1 MRRPEIIALAIAV
14 TAILCAPAP
23 APAAALAAA
32 DGPGLPTVRVAD
44 HVSVRAAAI
53 TMGEIGVVEGAGEE
67 LARSLRSVRLGVSPM
82 PGSWREME
90 RGLILSQLLQGGYGP
105 EQVRL
110 VCPPVVRIYR
120 ESQTVSQATLESRL
134 RDYVAA
140 NAPWSPDELEVTEVS
155 RVGDAVVP
163 AGELEIRV
171 RTRGSAAYLGPTPFV
186 VELLVDGRQARQLM
200 MQARL
205 SVFRDAV
212 VAAAALPAHQ
222 VIGEADVETRRVDIS
237 SARGRTFGSA
247 GEVVGM
253 ETTCYLQAG
262 SVLTARSLAQP
273 ILVRRGEVVQLV
285 ASRPGFVIRVTGIAQ
300 ADGRRGQVVRVLN
313 PVSRR
318 VVDAEVTGP
327 QRARVI
333 F

>member
-1 MRRPEIIALAIAV
+1 MRRPKIIALAIAV
-14 TAILCAPAP
+14 AATICAP
-23 APAAALAAA
+23 APAAA
-32 DGPGLPTVRVAD
+32 DEPGLPTVRLAD
-44 HVSVRAAAI
+44 HASVRAAAI
-53 TMGEIGVVEGAGEE
+53 TIGEIGVVEGAGEE
-67 LARSLRSVRLGVSPM
+67 LGRCLRAVRLGVSPM

-90 RGLILSQLLQGGYGP
+90 RDLIRSQLLQGGYGP

-140 NAPWSPDELEVTEVS
+140 NAPWSPDELDVTDVS

-171 RTRGSAAYLGPTPFV
+171 RTRGSADYLGPTPFV

-212 VAAAALPAHQ
+212 VAAAPLIAHQ
-222 VIGEADVETRRVDIS
+222 VISEADVETRRVDIS
-237 SARGRTFGSA
+237 SARGRTFSSV

-253 ETTCYLQAG
+253 ETTCYLQAA
-262 SVLTARSLAQP
+262 SVLTAQSLAQP

-285 ASRPGFVIRVTGIAQ
+285 ASRPGFVIRATGIAQ

-313 PVSRR
+313 PASRR

-327 QRARVI
+327 QQARVI